1 MPPEIAHAGI
11 MEPFGSK
18 EISVT
23 TMLDCPTFVDLRALV
38 KSAPAEAGRDDPF
51 GDGARKLNVRAG
63 PCSLMAVALP
73 TGSGESAGLAADS
86 WVLVEKGSVT
96 LTGPA
101 GDVELREGHSA
112 VIARGTP
119 FAWRTAAQASLIAM
133 AYPDGPAGEPGIIA
147 IDNDAALSP
156 SNPPAANL
164 LLGETPTCRS
174 NNHFASGDETYK
186 CGIWDSTPYQ
196 RTPIFFH
203 HTELMHLLA
212 GEVTFTDAAGRTATF
227 SKGDTFIIEQGAE
240 CSWDSQEYVAKIYS
254 LYRPA
259 S

>member
-1 MPPEIAHAGI
+1 MNTI
-11 MEPFGSK
+11 
-18 EISVT
+18 T
-23 TMLDCPTFVDLRALV
+23 DCPTFIDLRALAQ
-38 KSAPAEAGRDDPF
+38 STPAGTGQDDPF
-51 GDGARKLNVRAG
+51 GADARKLPVRAG
-63 PCSLMAVALP
+63 PCNVLTISLLA
-73 TGSGESAGLAADS
+73 GSGNSAALDADT
-86 WVLVEKGSVT
+86 WVLVESGAVT

-101 GDVELREGHSA
+101 GDVELAEGHSA

-119 FAWRTAAQASLIAM
+119 FAWRTDAATTLIGM
-133 AYPDGPAGEPGIIA
+133 AYPDGEASEVGMFA
-147 IDNDAALSP
+147 IDNQASLNP
-156 SNPPAANL
+156 SNPPAAHL

-174 NNHFASGDETYK
+174 NNRFASSDELFK

-203 HTELMHLLA
+203 HSELMHLLA
-212 GEVTFTDAAGRTATF
+212 GQVSFTDAAGRSATF

-240 CSWDSQEYVAKIYS
+240 CSWDSQVDVAKIYA